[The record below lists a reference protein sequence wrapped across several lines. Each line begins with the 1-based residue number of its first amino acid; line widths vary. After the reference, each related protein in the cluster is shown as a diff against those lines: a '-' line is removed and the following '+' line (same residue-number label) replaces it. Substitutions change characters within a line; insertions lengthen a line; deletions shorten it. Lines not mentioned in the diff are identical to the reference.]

1 MRFFAQDLYNS
12 PPATP
17 TQNVTI
23 TSRPSIFNLNFLNGL
38 DLGQILIGFNNFALV
53 WSVFVSMMFVA
64 DFYFYYVKQSD
75 AEIPREKMGQKAL
88 WTAARIWWRYL
99 PGLVLTVLYVFINSS
114 FWANLVAILAI
125 LAFVVKIWQ
134 DLYDFLGITTYFDWY
149 NGFARGFRNFL
160 SLKAFKIIKKGKK

>member
-1 MRFFAQDLYNS
+1 MRFFTQDLYNS

-23 TSRPSIFNLNFLNGL
+23 TSRPSFFNFNFLNGL
-38 DLGQILIGFNNFALV
+38 DLGQAMISFNNFALA
-53 WSVFVSMMFVA
+53 WSVFISVMFVA

-99 PGLVLTVLYVFINSS
+99 PGLGLTILYIFVSG
-114 FWANLVAILAI
+114 FWANLVAILGI
-125 LAFVVKIWQ
+125 VAFIVKLWQ

-149 NGFARGFRNFL
+149 NDFAGGFRTFL